1 MEKKYSGET
10 DYAENSLYAERNNPR
25 IGRMIHLME
34 EVDRHH
40 EQEMLRTKRI
50 REEQDC
56 IDKMLDSMSENL
68 RNNQEEQKINEEFE
82 LHIRNQVYRM
92 HGISE
97 DKLEGMEE
105 TRRAW
110 YQGAAFALFFLSVS
124 LTVLCGGLHGFDSE
138 ICIFMAFYTAIEGA
152 LLSGGRKRF
161 RLHDLLAKIVY
172 LLLFPAMMT
181 VFVCFELGFYEYG
194 VLVPVLAV
202 AGLVILV
209 LGVGPYFAYD
219 PYRMGRRNRKKA
231 NAYLRDLEKL
241 ALKELKTKE
250 KKLEKLERK
259 QERQLIKQEKKQQ
272 NRQERVEKK
281 QKRLTAREENRQKRL
296 VAREEGRERR
306 LAAREEKKQQSRK
319 NGELQQEVKTQEEIK
334 HQEVA
339 AKEEELHQTAETE
352 KEMIPKAVEIEM
364 TREAAQQTK
373 EMAEAAQQNAEMEE
387 AVQQTK
393 EMAEEEQTVDT
404 GESIQ
409 QTIKEK

>member
-181 VFVCFELGFYEYG
+181 VFVCFELGFYVYG

-209 LGVGPYFAYD
+209 LGVCPYFAYD
-219 PYRMGRRNRKKA
+219 PYRTGRRNRKKA

-241 ALKELKTKE
+241 ALRELKTKE

-259 QERQLIKQEKKQQ
+259 QERQLKKQVKKQQ
-272 NRQERVEKK
+272 NRQERLEKK

-296 VAREEGRERR
+296 V
-306 LAAREEKKQQSRK
+306 AREEKKQQSRK

-393 EMAEEEQTVDT
+393 EMAEEEQKVDT

>member
-1 MEKKYSGET
+1 MEKRYSGET
-10 DYAENSLYAERNNPR
+10 DCAENSLYAERNNPR
-25 IGRMIHLME
+25 IGRMVHLME
-34 EVDRHH
+34 EVDRQH

-56 IDKMLDSMSENL
+56 INKMLDSISENL
-68 RNNQEEQKINEEFE
+68 RNNREEQKINEEFE

-92 HGISE
+92 HSISE

-152 LLSGGRKRF
+152 LLPGGRKRF
-161 RLHDLLAKIVY
+161 RLLDLLAKIVY
-172 LLLFPAMMT
+172 LLLFPAMMII
-181 VFVCFELGFYEYG
+181 FVCYELGFYEYDF
-194 VLVPVLAV
+194 LMPVLAV

-209 LGVGPYFAYD
+209 LGVCPYFAHD
-219 PYRMGRRNRKKA
+219 PYRTGRRNRKKA

-241 ALKELKTKE
+241 ALKEVKIKE
-250 KKLEKLERK
+250 KKQERLERR
-259 QERQLIKQEKKQQ
+259 QEKRLIKQEKKQQ
-272 NRQERVEKK
+272 NRLERQEKK
-281 QKRLTAREENRQKRL
+281 QKRLTEREEKRQKRL
-296 VAREEGRERR
+296 VAREER
-306 LAAREEKKQQSRK
+306 REEKKQQCGK
-319 NGELQQEVKTQEEIK
+319 NEELQQEVKQ
-334 HQEVA
+334 QEVV
-339 AKEEELHQTAETE
+339 AKEEEIHQIAETE
-352 KEMIPKAVEIEM
+352 KEMIPEAVEIEM

-373 EMAEAAQQNAEMEE
+373 EMAEVAQQTAEMEE
-387 AVQQTK
+387 AAQQTK
-393 EMAEEEQTVDT
+393 EMAEEQTPDT